1 MASLRA
7 SSRSARAGRLFLL
20 LLAVVAVLVAWSAMI
35 RMPGKSFAGTPSA
48 LSAEEQALRGELI
61 SHVQMLGEE
70 IGERN
75 VERYDK
81 LVAAADYI
89 ERTFAEAGLQVRR
102 DGYDVR
108 GRRCDNIEVEIPG
121 ATRDIFV
128 VGAHYDSVYNCPGA
142 NDNGSGVAA
151 LLALAKRFAGQQQE
165 RTLRFVA
172 FPNEEPIHF
181 QTQLMGS
188 WVYANRC
195 QQRNDPIAGMMS
207 LETIGY
213 YSQERGSQVYPLP
226 GLGAIYPRT
235 GNFIA
240 FVGNIPSRALVRRA
254 VGSFRKHASLPS
266 EGTALPASIPGV
278 GWSDHWAFWQHGYPG
293 IMVTDTAPFRYPH
306 YHRASDTP
314 DKLEYDSMTR
324 LVHGLQSVIADLV
337 NPSR

>member
-7 SSRSARAGRLFLL
+7 FLGTARAGRLFLL
-20 LLAVVAVLVAWSAMI
+20 LLAVAALLVAWSGMI
-35 RMPGKSFAGTPSA
+35 RMPGKSFAGTPPA
-48 LSAEEQALRGELI
+48 LSAEEQALRSELVA
-61 SHVQMLGEE
+61 HVQMLGAE

-75 VERYDK
+75 VQRYDK
-81 LVAAADYI
+81 LLAAADYI

-102 DGYDVR
+102 EGYDVR

-172 FPNEEPIHF
+172 FPNEEPMHF

-195 QQRNDPIAGMMS
+195 QQRNDPVAGMMS

-213 YSQERGSQVYPLP
+213 YSQERGSQVYPVP

-324 LVHGLQSVIADLV
+324 LVHGLQPVIIDLA